1 MRADFHVIGLPIP
14 QGSQVYSTTKD
25 GRAFGRYANAQHLM
39 AWREQVAQAAW
50 RHTNGEQF
58 TGPVHLKLLFYF
70 DRPKS
75 HYNSKELLKP
85 TAPQCITKKPD
96 IDKISRAVLD
106 ALESAVLM
114 DGDETVVGLYAS
126 KHWADDHPQGCHIII
141 ETIEGLTT

>member
-1 MRADFHVIGLPIP
+1 MRADFHVIGLPVP

-58 TGPVHLKLLFYF
+58 QGPVEVKIRFYF

-75 HYNSKELLKP
+75 HYTSKGLLKDS
-85 TAPQCITKKPD
+85 AAQYITKKPD

-114 DGDETVVGLYAS
+114 DGDETVVQLNAG
-126 KHWADDHPQGCHIII
+126 KEWADDHPQGCHIII
-141 ETIEGLTT
+141 TSVGT